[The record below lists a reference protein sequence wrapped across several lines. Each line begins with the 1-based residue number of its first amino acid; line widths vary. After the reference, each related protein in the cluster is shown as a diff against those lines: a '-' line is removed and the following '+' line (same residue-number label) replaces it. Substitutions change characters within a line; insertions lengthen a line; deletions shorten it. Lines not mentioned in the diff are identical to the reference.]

1 MTDLQTFSNQL
12 ADAVEQAGRSI
23 VAVNA
28 RRRRSASGIHWRP
41 NLIVTVDHG
50 IHRDEAVTVTLP
62 DGETT
67 NATIVGRDPATDL
80 ALLRLE
86 TILPTA
92 QFADASQIKVGQIA
106 LAIARNGDG
115 ATSASMGIVSAII
128 DEGRDWHGGKVA
140 QLIRPSMML
149 YPGFSGSALVNV
161 EGQVLGMNTT
171 GARHM
176 PVTVP
181 IATIDR
187 VVDQL
192 LQKGRIARGYL
203 GLGMQAIRLP
213 ETLRQ
218 SLNLSNTGGV
228 IVVSV
233 ESDAPAG
240 RAGVLIGDILIA
252 LNGNAIEDVG
262 DVHAILT
269 SEQVGQ
275 PIQAQIIRGGALAEV
290 TIVVGERSGRNCS

>member
-1 MTDLQTFSNQL
+1 MTDLQTLSNQL
-12 ADAVEQAGRSI
+12 ADAVKQAGQSI

-28 RRRRSASGIHWRP
+28 RRRRSASGIHWRS

-50 IHRDEAVTVTLP
+50 IQRDEAVTVTLAN
-62 DGETT
+62 GETV

-86 TILPTA
+86 TSLPTA

-115 ATSASMGIVSAII
+115 ATSASMGIVSAIMS
-128 DEGRDWHGGKVA
+128 EARDWHGGKVS
-140 QLIRPSMML
+140 QLIRPSIVL

-171 GARHM
+171 GARHT

-218 SLNLSNTGGV
+218 SLNLPNVGGV

-233 ESDAPAG
+233 ESDAPAD

-252 LNGNAIEDVG
+252 LNESAIEDVS
-262 DVHAILT
+262 DVHSILT

-275 PIQAQIIRGGALAEV
+275 PIGAQIIRGGALTEV
-290 TIVVGERSGRNCS
+290 TIVVGERSGRNC